1 MKQIPHHLSELLDRY
16 WAGETTLEEERMLK
30 SFFADGDI
38 PEAYQREAKWF
49 HGLQEAQRVQ
59 LPRASRVVAPT
70 TKRLGW
76 YALAA
81 AAAVLAVLTAGIWW
95 WKAPDAFPAHPIAT
109 MPKEKQPA
117 APLAVAP
124 PVIRQEPVAPP
135 NTNKRVVRTPKNKT
149 PQPQVETKIQ
159 PALAADTCDDPE
171 EALAEIKAALALVSS
186 KINKGRH
193 TLDKGL
199 QEVEHV
205 EVLVKR
211 SM

>member
-1 MKQIPHHLSELLDRY
+1 MKQIPHNLGELLDRY
-16 WAGETTLEEERMLK
+16 WDGETTLEEERLLK
-30 SFFADGDI
+30 AFFADGDI
-38 PEAYQREAKWF
+38 PEAYQREATWF
-49 HGLQEAQRVQ
+49 HNLQKEQRVQ
-59 LPRASRVVAPT
+59 LPDTNRVVAPT
-70 TKRLGW
+70 TRHLGW
-76 YALAA
+76 YRLAA
-81 AAAVLAVLTAGIWW
+81 AAAVLALLTAGIWW
-95 WKAPDAFPAHPIAT
+95 WKAPEASPAHPIAT

-124 PVIRQEPVAPP
+124 PVMHQEPVVPQ
-135 NTNKRVVRTPKNKT
+135 NTDKKVSRPPKNKT
-149 PQPQVETKIQ
+149 SQPQVETKIQ

-186 KINKGRH
+186 KINKSKH